1 MTEDKAQPH
10 VVYILSLGSTW
21 SSYLP
26 VILFCA
32 QITKPTLL
40 GKATCEV
47 GLLFFVPL
55 QTHSVGPM
63 LSDKGSKYLL
73 TLIYQ
78 GPSLAINSLSEVFS
92 HTYKA
97 YLFLR

>member
-10 VVYILSLGSTW
+10 VVYILSLGSPW

-32 QITKPTLL
+32 QITKPTV
-40 GKATCEV
+40 GKATWEV

-63 LSDKGSKYLL
+63 LSDKGSKYLP

-78 GPSLAINSLSEVFS
+78 GPSPAINSLSELFP

-97 YLFLR
+97 HLFLR